1 MQKQCEDNFYTT
13 FSSALML
20 QDYHDTQAKNSRWY
34 RCQVNELQVEPL
46 DSKSPLYS
54 DITKFAAGVTQDAV
68 TDTAENLGIAI
79 RVDGQYYPVRMTAY
93 KSLLDRAKIGG
104 TALPKL
110 SRKVL
115 AEVLNECLHL
125 FSSEALLLIRD
136 EKVSAVHSGDS
147 SDYSVLPINELL
159 C

>member
-34 RCQVNELQVEPL
+34 RCYVNELQVEPL
-46 DSKSPLYS
+46 DSNSPLYS

-68 TDTAENLGIAI
+68 TDTVENLGIAI

-93 KSLLDRAKIGG
+93 KSLLDRAKISG

-110 SRKVL
+110 S
-115 AEVLNECLHL
+115 
-125 FSSEALLLIRD
+125 
-136 EKVSAVHSGDS
+136 
-147 SDYSVLPINELL
+147 
-159 C
+159 